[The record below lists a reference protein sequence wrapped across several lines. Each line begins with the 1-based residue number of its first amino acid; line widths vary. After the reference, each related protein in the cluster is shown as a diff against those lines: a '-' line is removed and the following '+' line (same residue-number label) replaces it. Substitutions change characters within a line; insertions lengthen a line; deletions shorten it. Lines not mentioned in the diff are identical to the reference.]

1 MVSPEAIKQIE
12 EVKKTLK
19 ETEETLESI
28 GPSHVLYK
36 DLKDELEQLKKNLA
50 IIEKIAQL

>member
-19 ETEETLESI
+19 KTEETLESI